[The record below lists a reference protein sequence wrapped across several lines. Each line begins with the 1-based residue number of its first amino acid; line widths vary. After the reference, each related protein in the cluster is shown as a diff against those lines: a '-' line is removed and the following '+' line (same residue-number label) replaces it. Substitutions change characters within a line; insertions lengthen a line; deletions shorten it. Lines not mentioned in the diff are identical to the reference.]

1 MQSKENL
8 SFIIDYLG
16 CKVNSYEVSCVGEDL
31 ISHGYHEFNCK
42 SDKRRDVSVIN
53 TWSVTEKK

>member
-31 ISHGYHEFNCK
+31 ISHGYHEFNSK
-42 SDKRRDVSVIN
+42 TDKHPDVIVIN
-53 TWSVTEKK
+53 TC

>member
-16 CKVNSYEVSCVGEDL
+16 WKVNSYEVSCVGEDL
-31 ISHGYHEFNCK
+31 ISHGYHEFNEK
-42 SDKRRDVSVIN
+42 KDKNPTVIVIN
-53 TWSVTEKK
+53 TCSVT